1 MKKSIKLCGLAVS
14 LGLGAVAGSS
24 AFAAPAN
31 TAFTDDAFYKC
42 VVDAYNGVATNDQDD
57 TTSTIEVT
65 ANITDAQLALIED
78 IVCTNG
84 TEGATKIK
92 NIAGI
97 AKLTNLKTVDLS
109 DNDITAADFS
119 GIDGLT
125 RIVINKNPLTSLI
138 LSKGATSAAANN
150 GTGAALTVD
159 TSKATGLTSLDLEKS
174 VLKAPLDLSKNTELV
189 GLEIKGTKL
198 ESLDL
203 TKNTKLNEVQVDGR
217 YDTVVLKIAAEW
229 NEDEKTLDISDFLS
243 PKGFLDPNY
252 VGVGVSNYSYAS
264 GTGVI
269 TITEPDS
276 IDGYIQVGVHRIF
289 VPITQAEEEVP
300 DTSIG
305 EGEDEKKENPD
316 TSEAR
321 TLILG
326 LSILGTAMLGIAVK
340 AIVNARA
347 KRA

>member
-1 MKKSIKLCGLAVS
+1 MKKSLKLCGLAVS
-14 LGLGAVAGSS
+14 LGLGAVAGSA

-31 TAFTDDAFYKC
+31 TAFKDDAFYKC
-42 VVDAYNGVATNDQDD
+42 VVEAYNGVATNDQDD

-84 TEGATKIK
+84 MEGDTKIK
-92 NIAGI
+92 DITGI
-97 AKLTNLKTVDLS
+97 TKLTNLKTVDLS
-109 DNDITAADFS
+109 DNAITAADFS
-119 GIDGLT
+119 GNTGIT
-125 RIVINKNPLTSLI
+125 SITINKNPLTSLI
-138 LSKGATSAAANN
+138 LSAGTTSAAANN

-159 TSKATGLTSLDLEKS
+159 ASKATGLKNLDVEKS
-174 VLKAPLDLSKNTELV
+174 VIKAPLDLSKNTALE

-203 TKNTKLNEVQVDGR
+203 TKNTKLTEVQVDGR

-229 NEDEKTLDISDFLS
+229 NENEKTLDISDFIS
-243 PKGFLDPNY
+243 PKGFIDPNY
-252 VGVGVSNYSYAS
+252 IGVGVTNYEYAS
-264 GTGVI
+264 GAGVI
-269 TITEPDS
+269 TITKPES
-276 IDGYIQVGVHRIF
+276 VDGYIQLGVHRIF
-289 VPITQAEEEVP
+289 VPITQEDEDVP

-305 EGEDEKKENPD
+305 EVEEKKENPD
-316 TSEAR
+316 TSEASK
-321 TLILG
+321 LILG

-340 AIVNARA
+340 AIVSARA